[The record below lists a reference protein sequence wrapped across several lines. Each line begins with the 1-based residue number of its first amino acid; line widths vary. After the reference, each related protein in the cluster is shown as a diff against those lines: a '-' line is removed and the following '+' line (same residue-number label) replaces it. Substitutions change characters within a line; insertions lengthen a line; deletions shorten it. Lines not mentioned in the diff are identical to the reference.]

1 MILLQ
6 RVSDAAVTLPLALT
20 WLAIIA
26 GFVWSALGIVAI
38 LLIEFDKV
46 E

>member
-1 MILLQ
+1 
-6 RVSDAAVTLPLALT
+6 VTLPLARM
-20 WLAIIA
+20 WLAIIG
-26 GFVWSALGIVAI
+26 GFVWSAVGIVAI